1 MKIIKNMLA
10 VLVLLLAIAAA
21 AGYWMVHQSLPV
33 YQGQLTAA
41 VEQQVVSGRDAQ
53 GYLSIRAQ
61 SRGDAAFALGF
72 AHAQERYFQ
81 MDLLRRNSAGE
92 LSELFGERA
101 LPLDISR
108 RMHRFRDRAAAI
120 LPTLPAP
127 QRALLQHYTQ
137 GVNEGLAQLPMRPFE
152 YWLLQQKPQT
162 SIW

>member
-33 YQGQLTAA
+33 YQGQLTAT

-61 SRGDAAFALGF
+61 NRGDAAFALGF

-92 LSELFGERA
+92 LAELFGAAA
-101 LPLDISR
+101 LDFDKKQ
-108 RMHRFRDRAAAI
+108 RMHRFRDRADSILQNLPKLQRDVLERYAAG
-120 LPTLPAP
+120 AN
-127 QRALLQHYTQ
+127 A
-137 GVNEGLAQLPMRPFE
+137 GLTATGDATF
-152 YWLLQQKPQT
+152 
-162 SIW
+162 